1 MPQKVHHTFD
11 RRVSESL
18 FSSKQN
24 IIQVRISLKEKELY
38 ADMVIQGFCGLLG
51 VWGWERDG
59 VSASVLTLVLELTT
73 LLTLLHKKSVVWIM

>member
-51 VWGWERDG
+51 V
-59 VSASVLTLVLELTT
+59 
-73 LLTLLHKKSVVWIM
+73 